1 MKRLLL
7 LLVFINV
14 MQSVVAALP
23 DKELVLN
30 ASDGTSTCAVKGI
43 RRITFDNGVMFVDM
57 KDGSQMSWYTEL
69 LASVMFG
76 YFEPGQG
83 TDIAGVVQVA
93 NFVLDGKMLRVDC
106 CSLTKVQLCTCD
118 GCVVYDGLCIGEFS
132 FDLSTLPTGIY
143 LLNLGGSNYKILNR
157 WKSSF

>member
-43 RRITFDNGVMFVDM
+43 RRITFDNGVMFRCR
-57 KDGSQMSWYTEL
+57 
-69 LASVMFG
+69 A
-76 YFEPGQG
+76 
-83 TDIAGVVQVA
+83 VQT
-93 NFVLDGKMLRVDC
+93 
-106 CSLTKVQLCTCD
+106 SLCKS
-118 GCVVYDGLCIGEFS
+118 E
-132 FDLSTLPTGIY
+132 
-143 LLNLGGSNYKILNR
+143 NKKILLREYQKIFN
-157 WKSSF
+157 F